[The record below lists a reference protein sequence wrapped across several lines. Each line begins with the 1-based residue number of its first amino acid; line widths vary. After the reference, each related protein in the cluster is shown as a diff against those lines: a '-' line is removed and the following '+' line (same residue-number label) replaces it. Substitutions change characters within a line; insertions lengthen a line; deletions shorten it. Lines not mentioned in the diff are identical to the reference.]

1 MGKMGI
7 VVIGDVFIDIKG
19 YSTSPYIPQGRN
31 AGTIVQLHGGV
42 GRNVVEDIANVELEP
57 TFISLVDDNAMG
69 DDVIQKLK
77 RHKVNTDYMRK
88 VENGMG
94 TWLAVFDHE
103 GDVVASVSKRPDHR
117 PVEKILDECGDE
129 IFKNADSIV
138 IEIDTDK
145 EIVKKIFNYAEKY
158 GKKVYALVSNMT
170 IAIERRDFLRRTS
183 CFVCNQQEAGIL
195 FSEDYEDVSAEAL
208 ANILAERIRTAQ
220 IPQMVVTM
228 GGDGAVY
235 VDDHGNKGVYPALKV
250 DVVDTTGAG
259 DAFFTGVCIG
269 LTYGKSLR
277 EACGIGTRL
286 ASTVICTSE
295 NICPRFMPEEFGI
308 KKGE

>member
-1 MGKMGI
+1 MGI

-19 YSTSPYIPQGRN
+19 YSTSPYIPYGRN
-31 AGTIVQLHGGV
+31 AGTIVQIHGGV

-57 TFISLVDDNAMG
+57 TFISLVDNDAMG
-69 DDVIQKLK
+69 EDVIQKLN
-77 RHKVNTDYMRK
+77 RHKVDTSYMRK

-103 GDVVASVSKRPDHR
+103 GDVVASISKRPDHSPIER
-117 PVEKILDECGDE
+117 ILDEQGDE

-138 IEIDTDK
+138 IEIDIDK
-145 EIVKKIFNYAEKY
+145 EIVKKTFYYAEKY
-158 GKKVYALVSNMT
+158 HKKVYAIVSNMS
-170 IAIERRDFLRRTS
+170 IAIERRDFLRRTA

-195 FSEDYEDVSAEAL
+195 FSEDYENMTAEEL
-208 ANILAERIRTAQ
+208 SEILPERIRSAQ

-235 VDDHGNKGVYPALKV
+235 ADQNGNQGVYPALKV
-250 DVVDTTGAG
+250 DVIDTTGAG
-259 DAFFTGVCIG
+259 DAFFSGVCIG

-277 EACGIGTRL
+277 EACAIGTRL

-295 NICPRFMPEEFGI
+295 NICPRFMPEEFGLTR
-308 KKGE
+308 

>member
-1 MGKMGI
+1 MGI

-19 YSTSPYIPQGRN
+19 YSTSPYIPYGRN
-31 AGTIVQLHGGV
+31 AGTIVQIHGGV

-57 TFISLVDDNAMG
+57 TFISLVDNDAMG
-69 DDVIQKLK
+69 EDVIQKLN
-77 RHKVNTDYMRK
+77 RHKVNTSYMRK

-103 GDVVASVSKRPDHR
+103 GDVVASISKRPDHS
-117 PVEKILDECGDE
+117 PVERILDEQGDE
-129 IFKNADSIV
+129 IFKDVDSIV
-138 IEIDTDK
+138 IEIDIDK
-145 EIVKKIFNYAEKY
+145 EIVKKTFYYAEKY
-158 GKKVYALVSNMT
+158 NKKVYAIVSNMT
-170 IAIERRDFLRRTS
+170 IAIERRDFLRRTA

-195 FSEDYEDVSAEAL
+195 FSEDYEQMTAEEL
-208 ANILAERIRTAQ
+208 AEILPERIRSAK

-235 VDDHGNKGVYPALKV
+235 ADREGNKGIYPALKV
-250 DVVDTTGAG
+250 DVIDTTGAG
-259 DAFFTGVCIG
+259 DAFFSGVCIG
-269 LTYGKSLR
+269 LTYGKTLR

-295 NICPRFMPEEFGI
+295 NICPRFMPEEFGLTR
-308 KKGE
+308 

>member
-19 YSTSPYIPQGRN
+19 YSTSSYIPQGRN

-145 EIVKKIFNYAEKY
+145 EIVKKTFNYAEKY

-259 DAFFTGVCIG
+259 DAFFAGVCIG
-269 LTYGKSLR
+269 LTYGKSLW

>member
-145 EIVKKIFNYAEKY
+145 EIVKKTFNYAEKY

-259 DAFFTGVCIG
+259 DAFFAGVCIG
-269 LTYGKSLR
+269 LTYGKSLW
-277 EACGIGTRL
+277 EACG
-286 ASTVICTSE
+286 
-295 NICPRFMPEEFGI
+295 
-308 KKGE
+308 

>member
-1 MGKMGI
+1 MGI

-19 YSTSPYIPQGRN
+19 YSTSPYIPYGRN
-31 AGTIVQLHGGV
+31 AGTIVQIHGGV

-57 TFISLVDDNAMG
+57 TFISLVDNDAMG
-69 DDVIQKLK
+69 EDVIQKLN
-77 RHKVNTDYMRK
+77 RHKVNTSYMRK

-103 GDVVASVSKRPDHR
+103 GDVVASISKRPDHS
-117 PVEKILDECGDE
+117 PVERILDEQGDE
-129 IFKNADSIV
+129 IFKDADSIV
-138 IEIDTDK
+138 IEIDIDK
-145 EIVKKIFNYAEKY
+145 EIVKKTFYYAEKY
-158 GKKVYALVSNMT
+158 NKKVYAIVSNMT
-170 IAIERRDFLRRTS
+170 IAIERRDFLRRTA

-195 FSEDYEDVSAEAL
+195 FSEDYEQTTAEEL
-208 ANILAERIRTAQ
+208 AEILPERIRSAQ

-235 VDDHGNKGVYPALKV
+235 ADREGNKGIYPALKV
-250 DVVDTTGAG
+250 DVIDTTGAG
-259 DAFFTGVCIG
+259 DAFFSGVCIG
-269 LTYGKSLR
+269 LTYGKTLR

-295 NICPRFMPEEFGI
+295 NICPRFMPEEFGLTR
-308 KKGE
+308 

>member
-259 DAFFTGVCIG
+259 DAFFAGVCIG